1 MRLTRIIGLAIG
13 IIFVTTPMAFAHP
26 DSRMVGGSFGAGLV
40 HPLSGWDHLLAM
52 FGIGLLSARI
62 GGSALWALPGAFVAS
77 MIGGGIA
84 GMLGY
89 PMQFVEFG
97 IAASL
102 VVVGLAIALDGR
114 RKVALLALI
123 SAVIGAIHGH
133 AHGTEMPTMAA
144 PVVYAIGFVAATCC
158 LHFAGVLIG
167 RLAIQSRRGAIALR
181 WAGAVVAM
189 AGIGFATVLG

>member
-1 MRLTRIIGLAIG
+1 MRLTRIIGLATG

-26 DSRMVGGSFGAGLV
+26 DSRMAGGSFGAGLV

-52 FGIGLLSARI
+52 FGIGLLAARI
-62 GGSALWALPGAFVAS
+62 GGSALWALPGAFIAS
-77 MIGGGIA
+77 MIGGGMA

-102 VVVGLAIALDGR
+102 VVVGLAIALDGC
-114 RKVALLALI
+114 RKVAVLALI

-144 PVVYAIGFVAATCC
+144 PVVYAIGFVSATCC
-158 LHFAGVLIG
+158 LHLSGVLIG
-167 RLAIQSRRGAIALR
+167 RCAIQSQRGVRALR
-181 WAGAVVAM
+181 LAGAAL
-189 AGIGFATVLG
+189 ALSGIGFATVIG